1 MELSLP
7 LNWSY
12 AGGSYY
18 NSNLELNCT
27 PLELNL
33 TLFLELNFS
42 LTLQGELKKLLLRVH
57 FGGVSS
63 TTLWEQL
70 WSDFNSLKRVKI
82 TIFWELFSWT
92 YLTPFRE

>member
-1 MELSLP
+1 MGSYFNSKRSYFNSEKELLYSLGELSQP

-18 NSNLELNCT
+18 DSNLELNCT

-42 LTLQGELKKLLLRVH
+42 LTLQGEL
-57 FGGVSS
+57 
-63 TTLWEQL
+63 
-70 WSDFNSLKRVKI
+70 N
-82 TIFWELFSWT
+82 
-92 YLTPFRE
+92 

>member
-1 MELSLP
+1 M
-7 LNWSY
+7 WSY

-42 LTLQGELKKLLLRVH
+42 LTLQGELK
-57 FGGVSS
+57 
-63 TTLWEQL
+63 
-70 WSDFNSLKRVKI
+70 
-82 TIFWELFSWT
+82 
-92 YLTPFRE
+92 